1 MVFGVLSSHFV
12 VRLFHPSTR
21 MIKRVVTDKSKLGFS
36 HYFSDVTE
44 SIINVYSPVSKPE
57 SAIV

>member
-1 MVFGVLSSHFV
+1 MFGVLSSYFV
-12 VRLFHPSTR
+12 VKLFHPSTR
-21 MIKRVVTDKSKLGFS
+21 MMKRVVADKSKLGFS
-36 HYFSDVTE
+36 HYFSDITE